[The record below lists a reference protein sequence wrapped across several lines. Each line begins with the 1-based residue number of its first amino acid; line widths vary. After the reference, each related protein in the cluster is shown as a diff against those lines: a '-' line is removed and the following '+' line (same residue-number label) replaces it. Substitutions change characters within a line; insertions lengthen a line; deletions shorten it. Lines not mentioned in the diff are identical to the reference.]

1 MSGKDETDLVQNKEL
16 SMENA
21 TTAQSMKSINHDPS
35 NGDTAPVNGDSLTN
49 PEETSKQSAVESS
62 TPKPSTPSN
71 WVQFENEDD
80 SSDKHES
87 PNKYK
92 QSPAQAASSTSA
104 SQPPPVLT
112 TESVHINIKNLPSS
126 QVAQK
131 PLATSSPAV
140 IEIET
145 KNNLNKSVTTSF
157 STPTPTP
164 NEQGLRTIELSSGR
178 VREGFANGDVIV
190 TLLPINTRWPWITPA
205 LFRPEL
211 VPEELMAQGLT
222 LTVEEYVHAMETLV
236 NDFRFTLYNVCY
248 KRVLL
253 CWVLFAFLVLLGLL
267 FSGLKGIP
275 LFSLGVGWLFL
286 NAAAIFMC
294 MWLKLRLARGLE
306 RCLASVNKQLI
317 KHKIILALDDRG
329 RISCHK
335 VNLCFMYYDP
345 EQCVNYLNDF
355 IERCEQNGNTIEAG
369 WESRLDVDVNDIIIQ
384 GSNTTRVSKRKE
396 RALLLFLRYAS
407 RWGNQTMRGF
417 IKTGVT
423 EPARHCAPYICPC
436 QFIEEHLKCKPQG
449 LCKYGFESNF
459 YSKFP
464 PLLANKV
471 NEFLWL
477 NFEM

>member
-1 MSGKDETDLVQNKEL
+1 MSNKDETDLVRNTDSTESGQTL
-16 SMENA
+16 
-21 TTAQSMKSINHDPS
+21 KSNHMHDLS
-35 NGDTAPVNGDSLTN
+35 NGDTATLNGNSKN
-49 PEETSKQSAVESS
+49 PDESNLQTSIAESTERKS
-62 TPKPSTPSN
+62 NTPRN

-80 SSDKHES
+80 NDKNES

-92 QSPAQAASSTSA
+92 HSSVQQTSSGSVSQS
-104 SQPPPVLT
+104 SQPPVLT
-112 TESVHINIKNLPSS
+112 TESVHINIKNLPSP
-126 QVAQK
+126 QQPQK
-131 PLATSSPAV
+131 SLATSSPAV
-140 IEIET
+140 IEIEQP

-157 STPTPTP
+157 STSAPTP

-190 TLLPINTRWPWITPA
+190 SLLPINTRWPWITPA

-253 CWVLFAFLVLLGLL
+253 VWVVFALCVMLGLL

-294 MWLKLRLARGLE
+294 MWVKLRLARGLE

-317 KHKIILALDDRG
+317 RHKIIMALDDRG

-355 IERCEQNGNTIEAG
+355 IERSEQNGTTIEAG

-417 IKTGVT
+417 IKTGVH
-423 EPARHCAPYICPC
+423 EPARHVSQYICLC
-436 QFIEEHLKCKPQG
+436 QYIENHLKCKPQG
-449 LCKYGFESNF
+449 GCCGFF
-459 YSKFP
+459 ATFGD
-464 PLLANKV
+464 PLSPYPL
-471 NEFLWL
+471 
-477 NFEM
+477 